1 MPPRAGCAPSHSSR
15 HVLSS
20 AGPIV
25 SQARGTAICPSDPDT
40 NERLQLIKYIHLFVT
55 NLLALSIRRV
65 NGGAV
70 GRQGHV
76 LSLRQVPLVKRL
88 VDRFGEQFALCPDTK
103 ALGQLLEEASWE
115 LGFHFFA
122 LLHHASLSSSQSSYV
137 RFDNYPADWVI
148 ELEARGFARHD
159 PVHFAS
165 RRTSAGFTWCEIDA
179 IARLDQRQRAV
190 LNESRRFGLG
200 GGFTIPA
207 NVPGEPSGSC
217 SFAVR
222 HGTELPRSRLMCAEL
237 VGVHAF
243 RAARRLNGD
252 FAPSGRPHLSKRE
265 IECLRWVASGK
276 TDWEVAAI
284 LGISVETAR
293 QYVKRARRAYDVVS
307 RTQLVVLG
315 LRDAWLGF
323 EDAIPPDG

>member
-1 MPPRAGCAPSHSSR
+1 M
-15 HVLSS
+15 
-20 AGPIV
+20 
-25 SQARGTAICPSDPDT
+25 
-40 NERLQLIKYIHLFVT
+40 
-55 NLLALSIRRV
+55 
-65 NGGAV
+65 
-70 GRQGHV
+70 
-76 LSLRQVPLVKRL
+76 KRL
-88 VDRFGEQFALCPDTK
+88 VDRFGEQSAICPDIK
-103 ALGQLLEEASWE
+103 ALGRLLEDATWE

-122 LLHHASLSSSQSSYV
+122 LLHHASMSSPRNSYV
-137 RFDNYPADWVI
+137 RLDNYPADWVS
-148 ELEARGFARHD
+148 ELESRGLVRHD

-165 RRTSAGFTWCEIDA
+165 RRTSAGFAWGEIDA
-179 IARLDQRQRAV
+179 IARLDPRQRAV
-190 LNESRRFGLG
+190 LQESRRFGLG
-200 GGFTIPA
+200 DGFTVPA

-222 HGTELPRSRLMCAEL
+222 HGAELPRSRLMCAEL

-252 FAPSGRPHLSKRE
+252 LAPSGRPHLSRRE
-265 IECLRWVASGK
+265 IECLRLIALGK